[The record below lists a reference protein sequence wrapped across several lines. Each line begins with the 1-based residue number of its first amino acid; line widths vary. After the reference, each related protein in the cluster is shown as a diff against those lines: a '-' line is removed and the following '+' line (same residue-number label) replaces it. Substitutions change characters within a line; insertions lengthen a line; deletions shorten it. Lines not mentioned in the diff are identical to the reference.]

1 MNVTAILSFG
11 TGFVQEREMKT
22 GLLIYHC
29 KSQCTSKVQIIN
41 KCLKELQGEDFGKE
55 SSFFSV
61 SGKHSPWWYY

>member
-41 KCLKELQGEDFGKE
+41 KCLKEL
-55 SSFFSV
+55 
-61 SGKHSPWWYY
+61 